1 MGTAKIAITLDEKT
15 LQILDRFVKAKAFPS
30 RSSAIQ
36 AAVAE
41 KLDRLEHGRLARES
55 AKMVRYEEQALADI
69 GLVAEARE
77 WPEY

>member
-1 MGTAKIAITLDEKT
+1 VGTAKIAITLDEKT
-15 LQILDRFVKAKAFPS
+15 LQALDRYVRSKAFPS

-41 KLDRLEHGRLARES
+41 KLGRMEHSRLARECDLLY
-55 AKMVRYEEQALADI
+55 MDEERSMADL
-69 GLVAEARE
+69 GMVAEARE